1 MLKSRRS
8 FVRGL
13 VELLVV
19 AVVALGLAQA
29 VEAFVVKP
37 YRIPSGSMLPTL
49 QIGQRILV
57 DRIGNDFSAPHV
69 GDIVVFHPPRHWAQG
84 CANPKQ
90 GVAASGTHVWQ
101 ACDVAQ
107 RNPASVTRSRSSTG
121 TCTATAAA
129 RRMPTRWPAAG
140 VRPAISPPRSR
151 SLGVITS

>member
-57 DRIGNDFSAPHV
+57 DRIGDAFSAPHV
-69 GDIVVFHPPRHWAQG
+69 GDIVVFYPPRQWQQG
-84 CANPKQ
+84 CANPSQ
-90 GVAASGTHVWQ
+90 GASTGGTSGSQ
-101 ACDVAQ
+101 ACDVVQ
-107 RNPASVTRSRSSTG
+107 RAPASVTFVKRVV
-121 TCTATAAA
+121 
-129 RRMPTRWPAAG
+129 AG
-140 VRPAISPPRSR
+140 PGDTIRI
-151 SLGVITS
+151 